1 MSGDPA
7 LVRWIVIQI
16 VRLSGVALVLV
27 GALGMAGKI
36 AMPPLAA
43 FALAAAGLID
53 AAIFPTLLAHKWR
66 TPPE

>member
-7 LVRWIVIQI
+7 LVRWIVIQL
-16 VRLSGVALVLV
+16 VRLSGVALVV
-27 GALGMAGKI
+27 IGTLGMAGQI
-36 AMPPLAA
+36 EMPAFAA
-43 FALAAAGLID
+43 FAIASAGLID